1 MIQDRIDKLE
11 AKVRLAQ
18 NLPDETRSELLNL
31 LGGLK
36 VEIES
41 LSKTNEED
49 ARSIARFADVSTHEA
64 TRENK
69 KPQLVN
75 AAVGGL
81 SSSIENFETSHPNL
95 TQIVN
100 RLAVV
105 LSSLGV

>member
-18 NLPDETRSELLNL
+18 NLPEETRSELLNL

-36 VEIES
+36 VEIAS
-41 LSKTNEED
+41 LSETNAED

-64 TRENK
+64 TREDK
-69 KPQLVN
+69 KPQLVT
-75 AAVGGL
+75 AAVSGL
-81 SSSIENFETSHPNL
+81 NSSIENFETSHPNL

-105 LSSLGV
+105 LSNLGV